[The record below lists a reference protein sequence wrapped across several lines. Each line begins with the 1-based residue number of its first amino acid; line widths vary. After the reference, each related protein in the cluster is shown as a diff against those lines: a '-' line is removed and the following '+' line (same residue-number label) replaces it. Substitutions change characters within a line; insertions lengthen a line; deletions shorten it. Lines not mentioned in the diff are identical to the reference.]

1 MNCVEFEIR
10 LAKLKSGE
18 NPGDEFIKHR
28 NQCAKCTK
36 LANEVEGLFQ
46 LIEVDASK
54 TVSPFLSTRIMA
66 ALDKKAMEVHISIQK
81 AWQIAAVSLAL
92 IAGFNLALFMDYR
105 QSPTDADSVLSE
117 YFFAGN
123 AGMEIENNWLKLSTD
138 ED

>member
-1 MNCVEFEIR
+1 MNCVEFEIQ
-10 LAKLKSGE
+10 LAKLKSGA
-18 NPGDEFIKHR
+18 NPGVEFLEHKSQCPKCMELASRADELYHFIADD
-28 NQCAKCTK
+28 AK
-36 LANEVEGLFQ
+36 
-46 LIEVDASK
+46 K

-66 ALDKKAMEVHISIQK
+66 ELDKKALEVHISIQK

-138 ED
+138 EE